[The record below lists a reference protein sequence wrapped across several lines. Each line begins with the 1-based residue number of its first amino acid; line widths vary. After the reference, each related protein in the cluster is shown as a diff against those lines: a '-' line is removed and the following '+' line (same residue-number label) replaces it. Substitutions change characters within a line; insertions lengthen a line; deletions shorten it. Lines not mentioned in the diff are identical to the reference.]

1 VFQTIQIL
9 RGVAAT
15 LVAGYHLLLGVRSEG
30 YDWQIGEMLFASG
43 GLGVDIFFVISGF
56 IIYYIAFRSVKP
68 TPMGFLI
75 NRFWRVVPPYWVASV
90 LSILLSVALL
100 LILNDASQLSSPTKI
115 IYSLALWP
123 MPPLDYVL
131 PIAWTLSLEL
141 MFYLIFAVTALRF
154 NTTVFFVALV
164 IWYVVGLAGVLHAND
179 MSGFA
184 YPAINPIV
192 LEFLFGALIAKFT
205 LSGRTGYH
213 RIAFIAGAIAL
224 LYVLLLD
231 VETTGLMRREF
242 LYGIPSA
249 ALVYGAIG
257 LRGQWPKV
265 MLLWGESS
273 YLLYL
278 LHVMIFQVFGSL
290 IRLGTG
296 FSVYTTWWSATG
308 LLLIAVGISMALTVI
323 AERRYQAFYKGQMRR
338 FRKAKNDSSS

>member
-56 IIYYIAFRSVKP
+56 IIYYIAFRSAKP
-68 TPMGFLI
+68 TPFGFLI
-75 NRFWRVVPPYWVASV
+75 NRFWRVVPPYWAASV
-90 LSILLSVALL
+90 LSILLSVALFVL
-100 LILNDASQLSSPTKI
+100 LNDASQLSSATKI

-154 NTTVFFVALV
+154 NTTVFFASLV
-164 IWYVVGLAGVLHAND
+164 TWYVVGLAGVLYAND

-205 LSGRTGYH
+205 LSGWTGYH
-213 RIAFIAGAIAL
+213 RIAFTTGAIAL
-224 LYVLLLD
+224 LYVLFLD

-257 LRGQWPKV
+257 LRWQWHRV

-290 IRLGTG
+290 IRISTG

-308 LLLIAVGISMALTVI
+308 LLIIAVGICMALTVI
-323 AERRYQAFYKGQMRR
+323 AERRYQAFYKGQMHRMS
-338 FRKAKNDSSS
+338 KAMNDSAR